1 MPIKETG
8 LKIWDFIKKAG
19 IKIGR
24 FYTPHKGRNNIVIYA
39 IKILITIYVVGG
51 IVFSIGIYKFHWENK
66 PMTMVAV
73 KIYPFPAAF
82 VDGKVI
88 WVKDFY
94 KQEHYVKHFLD
105 QTKQKGP
112 DEATLRRQLLDRM
125 VELQIVQ
132 TQASKNHIFAS
143 KKEIDDAYKK
153 VVDESGGEA
162 EVEKVL
168 EELYGMN
175 KKDFLQ
181 LVKEQVIKDK
191 VREGLLVQIKARHIL
206 VRDDARAKEALDKV
220 KAGGN
225 FEDLAKEYS
234 EDTASRDKG
243 GDLGWFGR
251 GTMVKEFEDAA
262 FKLKPGETSELVKTE
277 YGNHIIRVEDRK
289 GKIDKSYDDWIN
301 EVRDK
306 AKIIKFIR

>member
-1 MPIKETG
+1 
-8 LKIWDFIKKAG
+8 
-19 IKIGR
+19 
-24 FYTPHKGRNNIVIYA
+24 
-39 IKILITIYVVGG
+39 
-51 IVFSIGIYKFHWENK
+51 
-66 PMTMVAV
+66 
-73 KIYPFPAAF
+73 
-82 VDGKVI
+82 
-88 WVKDFY
+88 
-94 KQEHYVKHFLD
+94 
-105 QTKQKGP
+105 
-112 DEATLRRQLLDRM
+112 M